1 MNPAERLGEG
11 RDACRTCL
19 FMTGLGEGW
28 GGGEGGGELGVR
40 ESVMFDMRLRAPRG
54 SFFPV
59 PPPPMFSYYITHPL
73 TSH

>member
-1 MNPAERLGEG
+1 MQRHGMAAGHVFLRLG
-11 RDACRTCL
+11 
-19 FMTGLGEGW
+19 W
-28 GGGEGGGELGVR
+28 VKGGVEEGEGGRELGVR

-73 TSH
+73 TSHY